1 MRRTWLWLVVVGVG
15 VSLHSPQ
22 ADAKRSAPVDQGYQ
36 AATVVSVSRH
46 ESYSNYAG
54 DNPSDAPL
62 QARDYAYDIGI
73 RLNCNVYIGRYE
85 SAIRYLPSVFA
96 ANHEV
101 DVRLR
106 KHVMYISLPY
116 SDDEVMMGIVG
127 HRRVKDEICAAGVPA
142 ALSGQVSEG
151 QSKLN
156 KSKGGLP

>member
-1 MRRTWLWLVVVGVG
+1 MSTIQSCLCAIRNRFFLRLWIASEAYAAGCSRTRGCLVGGSMRRTWLWLVVVGVG

-73 RLNCNVYIGRYE
+73 R
-85 SAIRYLPSVFA
+85 
-96 ANHEV
+96 
-101 DVRLR
+101 
-106 KHVMYISLPY
+106 
-116 SDDEVMMGIVG
+116 
-127 HRRVKDEICAAGVPA
+127 
-142 ALSGQVSEG
+142 
-151 QSKLN
+151 
-156 KSKGGLP
+156 